1 MQRTKT
7 GCPRGEITMILWL
20 RKGMV
25 LGLLVVVSLTVM
37 GCQQNQ
43 LIGKW
48 ECIAYAGGNT
58 TENLLNEVFVF
69 NEDGTFTWT
78 SSRVLPRRIFYGT
91 YTTDTE
97 ANPFNID
104 VTVTKYSINGV
115 ETDIPDIT
123 SLGVY
128 KFTGSGDTQRLYLNH
143 TGGQTRPSANT
154 LDKEVGPVWVGT
166 KVNEKW
172 LDVAEKGLDMLLGA
186 WGVSALSG
194 S

>member
-1 MQRTKT
+1 MLRTKT
-7 GCPRGEITMILWL
+7 GYPRGEITMGLWL

-25 LGLLVVVSLTVM
+25 LGLLALVALTAM

-48 ECIAYAGGNT
+48 ECIAYANGNT
-58 TENLLNEVFVF
+58 AVNLLNEVFVF

-78 SSRVLPRRIFYGT
+78 SSRILPRKIFYGT

-104 VTVTKYSINGV
+104 VTVTKYSMNGA

-128 KFTGSGDTQRLYLNH
+128 KFTGSGDAQRLYLNH
-143 TGGQTRPSANT
+143 TGGLQRPSAST

-166 KVNEKW
+166 KVTEKW
-172 LDVAEKGLDMLLGA
+172 LDLAEKGLGMLLGA
-186 WGVSALSG
+186 WGVSAFSG